1 MGCGSGGC
9 SSGGCSTG
17 GCSKLNTYDW
27 LGIMEM
33 PAYMKAFDV
42 VEIRFKGTRKEF
54 YKNVSNLDITLGD
67 MVVVEMENG
76 YDIGYVA
83 TKGEM
88 CKLQLRKAGLGE
100 DGEFR
105 KIMRRA
111 TDADAARHKENKE
124 LEVPT
129 MYKARSISM
138 ELGLSM
144 KLSDVEYQGDRRK
157 ATFYYT
163 AEDRVD
169 FRELIRKLADSFKVR
184 VEMRQIGY
192 RQEAGRLGAIGSCGR
207 ELCCSTWLTDF
218 KLVQTNA
225 ARYQNLS
232 LNPLKLSG
240 QCGRL
245 KCCLN
250 YELDTY
256 MEAWKEF
263 PEEDN
268 MRLEF
273 TGGAYKLVK
282 TDILKKMMWFMPL
295 DMIGGEW
302 VNLEVKKVK
311 EYREANKRGE
321 KPELEIRKVVPKVVE
336 FEFKNDMGTE
346 SLTRLD
352 ERSKPKRSNNNKN
365 KNRNNRGTNNR
376 TENTGDLKPAE
387 QRAQQNKPQQNRGPQ
402 QPRDNQQPREQRPQQ
417 NKPQQN
423 RGPQPPRDNQQ
434 PREPRTDQPPREPR
448 PQQNKPQQNRGPQPP
463 RDNQQ
468 PREPRPQQNNRPPQN
483 RGPREPRNDGPN
495 KNPNPDDNTNKE

>member
-27 LGIMEM
+27 LGMMEL
-33 PAYMKAFDV
+33 PAYMKPFDV
-42 VEIRFKGTRKEF
+42 VEVRFKGTRKEF
-54 YKNVSNLDITLGD
+54 YRNVNNLDITLGD
-67 MVVVEMENG
+67 MVVVEMETG
-76 YDIGYVA
+76 YDIGHVC

-88 CKLQLRKAGLGE
+88 CKLQLRKAGLKE
-100 DGEFR
+100 EGEFK
-105 KIMRRA
+105 KIVRRA
-111 TDADAARHKENKE
+111 NDADVKRHAENKE

-169 FRELIRKLADSFKVR
+169 FRELIKRLADSFKVR

-218 KLVQTNA
+218 KLVQTSA

-250 YELDTY
+250 FELDAYT
-256 MEAWKEF
+256 EAWKDF
-263 PEEDN
+263 PEQDYV
-268 MRLEF
+268 RLEF
-273 TGGAYKLVK
+273 SHGAYKSVK
-282 TDILKKMMWFMPL
+282 TDILKRLMWFMPL
-295 DMIGGEW
+295 DMGGGEW
-302 VNLEVKKVK
+302 INLPVSKVK
-311 EYREANKRGE
+311 EYIEQNKRGE
-321 KPELEIRKVVPKVVE
+321 KPEFDFKKAAPKVVE

-352 ERSKPKRSNNNKN
+352 ERNKN
-365 KNRNNRGTNNR
+365 KNRNKNRNKSRNKQNPER
-376 TENTGDLKPAE
+376 TVQADKPRNPDQPTADRS
-387 QRAQQNKPQQNRGPQ
+387 QSDRGPRTDKPQQQQNRPPRNPNQPPTDRGPRTDN
-402 QPRDNQQPREQRPQQ
+402 PRTDKNRPPRAEGDKPREQRPPQQ
-417 NKPQQN
+417 NQN
-423 RGPQPPRDNQQ
+423 RGP
-434 PREPRTDQPPREPR
+434 RTDR
-448 PQQNKPQQNRGPQPP
+448 PNNRP
-463 RDNQQ
+463 
-468 PREPRPQQNNRPPQN
+468 NRPPQN
-483 RGPREPRNDGPN
+483 
-495 KNPNPDDNTNKE
+495 KPDSNTNNNPPQS

>member
-33 PAYMKAFDV
+33 PAYMKPFDV
-42 VEIRFKGTRKEF
+42 VEVRFKGTRKEF
-54 YKNVSNLDITLGD
+54 FRNTQNHDITLGE

-76 YDIGYVA
+76 YDFGHVA

-88 CKLQLRKAGLGE
+88 CKLQLRKAGLAE
-100 DGEFR
+100 DGDFR
-105 KIMRRA
+105 KINRRA
-111 TDADAARHKENKE
+111 NEADIAKYNENKE

-218 KLVQTNA
+218 KLVQTSA

-250 YELDTY
+250 YELDAY

-263 PEEDN
+263 PSEDN
-268 MRLEF
+268 VRLEF
-273 TGGAYKLVK
+273 TSGAYKSVK
-282 TDILKKMMWFMPL
+282 TDILKKVMWFMPL

-302 VNLEVKKVK
+302 INLPVNKVK
-311 EYREANKRGE
+311 EYRELNKQGQ
-321 KPELEIRKVVPKVVE
+321 KPELEFKKPVPKIVE

-352 ERSKPKRSNNNKN
+352 ERSKPKSKN
-365 KNRNNRGTNNR
+365 KNRNNRNKTR
-376 TENTGDLKPAE
+376 TPQTGENKPTGEGQNLKPQQNQQPRREPRPEQQNRPQQPRNDNPAE
-387 QRAQQNKPQQNRGPQ
+387 GRNNPRGPRPEQQNKPQQ
-402 QPRDNQQPREQRPQQ
+402 PRNNPPREPRPEQQ
-417 NKPQQN
+417 NKPQQPRSDQP
-423 RGPQPPRDNQQ
+423 RGP
-434 PREPRTDQPPREPR
+434 R
-448 PQQNKPQQNRGPQPP
+448 PERQNKPTDPNR
-463 RDNQQ
+463 NN
-468 PREPRPQQNNRPPQN
+468 RPNRPPQN
-483 RGPREPRNDGPN
+483 GPN
-495 KNPNPDDNTNKE
+495 NPNNNPPKQD